1 LRAGDS
7 LVVYTDGVIDTEGA
21 EERFGEERLRATLQG
36 TAGAADAV
44 ERIRIAL
51 EGFARGRHRDD
62 TAVLALQR
70 GGDRGGAAGE
80 NRHRARLAPDSAAPG
95 IARRAISDWLREILS
110 EERLD
115 EVRLLVS
122 ELVTNAVIHGTRR
135 AGDALDLDVRIG
147 ARDIRVE
154 VHNPGPGFTPGPDRD
169 VPPTDRGG
177 RGLLLVRRIADRWG
191 AEQGERMCVW
201 FEVER

>member
-1 LRAGDS
+1 M
-7 LVVYTDGVIDTEGA
+7 ID
-21 EERFGEERLRATLQG
+21 
-36 TAGAADAV
+36 V
-44 ERIRIAL
+44 EL
-51 EGFARGRHRDD
+51 PS
-62 TAVLALQR
+62 T
-70 GGDRGGAAGE
+70 
-80 NRHRARLAPDSAAPG
+80 SAAP
-95 IARRAISDWLREILS
+95 ARARGALGELS
-110 EERLD
+110 GRIPPERLED
-115 EVRLLVS
+115 VRLLVS

-147 ARDIRVE
+147 SRDIRVE
-154 VHNPGPGFTPGPDRD
+154 VHNPGPGFTPGPERD